1 MEFPS
6 RKSIKIV
13 NESQCE
19 ANSNGDS
26 KVSLEKMRSDVLFS
40 FSKSKKIRLEGT
52 VRYKNS
58 EKIYVEQIY
67 WQDTSINKTN
77 HLPFDIN
84 RNCIFEVPI
93 NTDKRFDSTREGR
106 HWGPIRESKRRG
118 FSGYRYI
125 VTYQGSFECQKENFP
140 YLIEF
145 KKQPKTVQSKR
156 SL

>member
-1 MEFPS
+1 MEFLS

-19 ANSNGDS
+19 DNSNGDS
-26 KVSLEKMRSDVLFS
+26 KVSLEKMRSDVLFR

>member
-1 MEFPS
+1 MEFLS

-13 NESQCE
+13 NESQCK

>member
-1 MEFPS
+1 MEFLS
-6 RKSIKIV
+6 WKSIKIV

>member
-1 MEFPS
+1 MEFLS

-19 ANSNGDS
+19 DNSNGDS
-26 KVSLEKMRSDVLFS
+26 KVSLEKMRSDVLFR

-58 EKIYVEQIY
+58 EKIYAEQIY

>member
-1 MEFPS
+1 MSSKYIGRIPA
-6 RKSIKIV
+6 SIKPTISHLILTGIV
-13 NESQCE
+13 FL
-19 ANSNGDS
+19 
-26 KVSLEKMRSDVLFS
+26 K
-40 FSKSKKIRLEGT
+40 
-52 VRYKNS
+52 
-58 EKIYVEQIY
+58 
-67 WQDTSINKTN
+67 
-77 HLPFDIN
+77 
-84 RNCIFEVPI
+84 
-93 NTDKRFDSTREGR
+93 FDSTREGR